1 VWPFRRKSALPEIDL
16 GEVELRGSQ
25 LEITRQ
31 YGWQESAPADD
42 PDELRESLERHEHGL
57 PEPEDDL
64 PEIDE
69 VLSVRRGGRE
79 VAGGAADGNRK
90 MAVWRRSRLFPRI
103 ASRVLPSVLI
113 GRSFPGV
120 MEESPN
126 VVRVLRVSGPAI
138 TEPLEKIS

>member
-1 VWPFRRKSALPEIDL
+1 MDGWRQTRPSAELALVRPFRRKSALPEIDL

-57 PEPEDDL
+57 PEPEDDV

-69 VLSVRRGGRE
+69 R
-79 VAGGAADGNRK
+79 
-90 MAVWRRSRLFPRI
+90 
-103 ASRVLPSVLI
+103 
-113 GRSFPGV
+113 
-120 MEESPN
+120 
-126 VVRVLRVSGPAI
+126 PAN
-138 TEPLEKIS
+138 